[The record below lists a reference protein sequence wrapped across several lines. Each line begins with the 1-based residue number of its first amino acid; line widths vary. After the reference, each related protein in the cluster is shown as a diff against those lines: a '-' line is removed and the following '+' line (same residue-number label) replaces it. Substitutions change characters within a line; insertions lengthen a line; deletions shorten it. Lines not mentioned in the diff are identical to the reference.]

1 MNPNDRLAVALWEAD
16 RHAAALTE
24 ALAEWAAD
32 PALDMAQ
39 LEHDRLLMRLADQ
52 ILFRFTKL
60 QDALGE
66 RLVPATLQQLA
77 EPFEDWPMRDRL
89 ERLEKLGYMSVDNWL
104 RWRELRNRLAHEY
117 PDQPELRF
125 AVLKAAVGAAGEL
138 VTAYARWR
146 HMFGQ
151 A

>member
-16 RHAAALTE
+16 RHAAALSE

-32 PALDMAQ
+32 PAVDMAQ
-39 LEHDRLLMRLADQ
+39 LEHDRLRLRLADQ
-52 ILFRFTKL
+52 LLFRFTKL

-89 ERLEKLGYMSVDNWL
+89 ERLEKLGYLSVDNWL

-125 AVLKAAVGAAGEL
+125 AVLKAAIAAAGEL

-146 HMFGQ
+146 QMFGR

>member
-1 MNPNDRLAVALWEAD
+1 V
-16 RHAAALTE
+16 
-24 ALAEWAAD
+24 
-32 PALDMAQ
+32 
-39 LEHDRLLMRLADQ
+39 
-52 ILFRFTKL
+52 
-60 QDALGE
+60 
-66 RLVPATLQQLA
+66 ATLQQLA

-89 ERLEKLGYMSVDNWL
+89 ERLEKLGYLSVDNWL

-125 AVLKAAVGAAGEL
+125 AVLKAAIGAAGEL

-146 HMFGQ
+146 HMLGK